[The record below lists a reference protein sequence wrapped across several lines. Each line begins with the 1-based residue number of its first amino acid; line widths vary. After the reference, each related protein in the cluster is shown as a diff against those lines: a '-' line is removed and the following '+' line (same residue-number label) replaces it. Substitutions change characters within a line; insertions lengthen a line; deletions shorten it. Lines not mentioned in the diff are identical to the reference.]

1 MKQKLENNPLINNF
15 KLRATIFKR
24 KIPISS
30 QSYEA
35 KPIAKFSHNYNAEYT
50 KPSSM
55 HSLKLKNKLK
65 NVCCF

>member
-35 KPIAKFSHNYNAEYT
+35 KPIAKFSQNYNVECTSHET
-50 KPSSM
+50 K
-55 HSLKLKNKLK
+55 
-65 NVCCF
+65 